1 MDGYDME
8 ELSSIEAED
17 ALADEF
23 CEWVRSWQTVPAQ
36 GSTPGRVVSGARVSG
51 LLGIGRTRILSV
63 MNNRLHGERGWRQAN
78 QLVRQGWLANRKR
91 WLLMG
96 LAELELEEEE
106 RGRKKKAA
114 SLGAEAEVHDD
125 DAPYATADD
134 DVALPASGVS
144 VEDIDTGSTP
154 LAGKPREVEQ
164 GAKPDEDA
172 SQPDAKPSIIPS
184 DAPDATALTPVTP
197 ADVPVTPADAP
208 TGSDDASAAADGAPA
223 VSEAPAQTPV
233 IPLSDAPA
241 ADASAGAS
249 AGVSP
254 DVPVGDAPADA
265 PVAAG
270 PVGNASVVNASLDA
284 PAASV
289 GGAGMPSEE
298 VGAPVAS
305 EPALGAAVGG
315 DGDEDASGADASGGD
330 AGVEEA
336 TAGGYATGGAS
347 AGDGYGGALA
357 EVKLSLTGEPLMP
370 AGLDLEEMV
379 ALIDAKNARRYGQDP
394 FTIEI
399 DGRVIDVSRD
409 ADFDFLVDMIV
420 RAQTRE
426 EVARLCD
433 GPVLAVYPGLSLVD
447 AKTCAILR
455 VSGWH
460 PTEQDRK
467 PPGLHGDAPLML
479 YYGIDATFVDP
490 GAMAVAF
497 AKTLMW
503 HNSHDLSAMRMRYG
517 IAQRRRRLRYA
528 LDAFLNRTYMLG
540 FRQSDWIPELAW
552 PDSDWFFGSVPWV
565 DPAGRWWPSRA
576 QLIEYWYC
584 VHDTQLAFAGS
595 EAETRDTGF
604 WLQIEREKL
613 LTEHLLIGE
622 PYMMTFEFH
631 GFGRTL
637 PHSTRNMERRVMRER
652 IAQIDQE
659 LKRRRR
665 AGIVRRIRRLG
676 WSDLFAG
683 RLRDKRI
690 GEFKAVRKQLRD
702 AATQEKIEEARIV
715 FEEQKAELQKQVTDF
730 EASWG
735 EVVLS
740 AKSIP
745 QEQITRDD
753 LYDITY
759 INGYPMLQ
767 AQPYVEPEPVPKTR
781 LGRVLEWVFGRPK
794 ALGRLIMR
802 MLGKLLRAPKALWRW
817 LGRIR
822 LPFGIT
828 FSAREEDE
836 QAREDRLEKETKKAK
851 NVADKLD
858 EKLKKRLAKE
868 QKAAA
873 RDLLPR
879 HRVVL
884 FGIVVRRAWPFGW
897 FRYEMYEHTGQLA
910 CGSHDSMRWE
920 RWYEPGTPIMQQRY
934 NLIKKL
940 DWYALMPEVRVY
952 RVAQKETKKGGGLLE
967 ILRGR

>member
-1 MDGYDME
+1 MP
-8 ELSSIEAED
+8 SED
-17 ALADEF
+17 A
-23 CEWVRSWQTVPAQ
+23 
-36 GSTPGRVVSGARVSG
+36 
-51 LLGIGRTRILSV
+51 
-63 MNNRLHGERGWRQAN
+63 
-78 QLVRQGWLANRKR
+78 
-91 WLLMG
+91 
-96 LAELELEEEE
+96 
-106 RGRKKKAA
+106 
-114 SLGAEAEVHDD
+114 
-125 DAPYATADD
+125 
-134 DVALPASGVS
+134 
-144 VEDIDTGSTP
+144 
-154 LAGKPREVEQ
+154 
-164 GAKPDEDA
+164 
-172 SQPDAKPSIIPS
+172 
-184 DAPDATALTPVTP
+184 DATALTPVTP
-197 ADVPVTPADAP
+197 ADVPVASADAP
-208 TGSDDASAAADGAPA
+208 TGSDDASAATDGAPA
-223 VSEAPAQTPV
+223 VSEAPAQTSV
-233 IPLSDAPA
+233 TPLSDSPA
-241 ADASAGAS
+241 ADASAG
-249 AGVSP
+249 VSP
-254 DVPVGDAPADA
+254 DAPVGDAPADA
-265 PVAAG
+265 PVAGG

-305 EPALGAAVGG
+305 EAALGAPVADEPALGAAVGG

-336 TAGGYATGGAS
+336 TAGGYATGGAP

-370 AGLDLEEMV
+370 AGLDLEDMI
-379 ALIDAKNARRYGQDP
+379 ALVDAKNARRYGQDP

-399 DGRVIDVSRD
+399 GGRMIDVSRD
-409 ADFDFLVDMIV
+409 ADYEFLRDLIV

-433 GPVLAVYPGLSLVD
+433 APVLAVYPGLSLVD

-460 PTEQDRK
+460 PTERDRK

-503 HNSHDLSAMRMRYG
+503 HDSHDLSAMRMRYG
-517 IAQRRRRLRYA
+517 IAQMRRRMRYA
-528 LDAFLNRTYMLG
+528 LDVFLKRTYMLG
-540 FRQSDWIPELAW
+540 YRQSDWIPELPW

-595 EAETRDTGF
+595 EAETRDTAF

-613 LTEHLLIGE
+613 LTEHLLVGE

-665 AGIVRRIRRLG
+665 ASIVRRVRRLG
-676 WSDLFAG
+676 WSDLFSG

-690 GEFKAVRKQLRD
+690 KEFVDLQTRFRD
-702 AATQEKIEEARIV
+702 AATQEKIEIERVA
-715 FEEQKAELQKQVTDF
+715 FEERRAELQKQVTDF

-735 EVVLS
+735 EVVLR

-745 QEQITRDD
+745 PEQIARDD
-753 LYDITY
+753 IYDITY
-759 INGYPMLQ
+759 INGRPVLQ
-767 AQPYVEPEPVPKTR
+767 ALPYVEPEPAPKTR
-781 LGRVLEWVFGRPK
+781 LRRVLEWIFGRPK
-794 ALGRLIMR
+794 ALGRQILR
-802 MLGKLLRAPKALWRW
+802 MLGWLRRAPKALWGW

-822 LPFGIT
+822 LPFGIS

-836 QAREDRLEKETKKAK
+836 QARVDRLEKAKKA
-851 NVADKLD
+851 ADKLD
-858 EKLKKRLAKE
+858 EKLTKQLAKE

-884 FGIVVRRAWPFGW
+884 FGIVLHREWPFGW
-897 FRYEMYEHTGQLA
+897 FRYELYEHTGQLA

-920 RWYEPGTPIMQQRY
+920 RWYEPGTPIMRQRY
-934 NLIKKL
+934 DLVDPL
-940 DWYALMPEVRVY
+940 SWYRLMPVVRVY
-952 RVAQKETKKGGGLLE
+952 RVVQKKRLK
-967 ILRGR
+967 

>member
-1 MDGYDME
+1 MVDG
-8 ELSSIEAED
+8 ARRD
-17 ALADEF
+17 ALGNEADEHAIAD
-23 CEWVRSWQTVPAQ
+23 ELRGWIETWRGDLSMREL
-36 GSTPGRVVSGARVSG
+36 GRM
-51 LLGIGRTRILSV
+51 LDIGRGPLTQALDARITGRRPWRRAD
-63 MNNRLHGERGWRQAN
+63 NRARSR
-78 QLVRQGWLANRKR
+78 WLANRSR
-91 WLLMG
+91 WLEMTVE
-96 LAELELEEEE
+96 ELEAE
-106 RGRKKKAA
+106 RDEREARAKAA
-114 SLGAEAEVHDD
+114 DALRAEAEVHDD
-125 DAPYATADD
+125 DAPYATANDKGLQ
-134 DVALPASGVS
+134 AISGVS
-144 VEDIDTGSTP
+144 DEDNDGGSTP
-154 LAGKPREVEQ
+154 LVGKPREVEQ
-164 GAKPDEDA
+164 GAE
-172 SQPDAKPSIIPS
+172 PDAELPDDATQAIVPT
-184 DAPDATALTPVTP
+184 DAPSAAALTPVTP
-197 ADVPVTPADAP
+197 VDVPV
-208 TGSDDASAAADGAPA
+208 
-223 VSEAPAQTPV
+223 
-233 IPLSDAPA
+233 APA
-241 ADASAGAS
+241 ADASAAGA
-249 AGVSP
+249 P
-254 DVPVGDAPADA
+254 T
-265 PVAAG
+265 
-270 PVGNASVVNASLDA
+270 GNAPVVNASLDA

-289 GGAGMPSEE
+289 AGAGAPSEE

-305 EPALGAAVGG
+305 EPASGASVGG
-315 DGDEDASGADASGGD
+315 DGDEAASGADASGSD
-330 AGVEEA
+330 ASEDAVGGEA
-336 TAGGYATGGAS
+336 TAGGDATGDAP
-347 AGDGYGGALA
+347 AEDGDDGEDG

-370 AGLDLEEMV
+370 AGLDLEDMILLV
-379 ALIDAKNARRYGQDP
+379 DAKNAQRYGQDP

-409 ADFDFLVDMIV
+409 ADFNFLRDLIV

-433 GPVLAVYPGLSLVD
+433 APVLAVYPGLSLAD

-460 PTEQDRK
+460 PTERDRK

-479 YYGIDATFVDP
+479 YYGIEADFVDP

-497 AKTLMW
+497 ARTMMW
-503 HNSHDLSAMRMRYG
+503 HDSHDLSAMRMRYG

-528 LDAFLNRTYMLG
+528 LEVFLGREEMLG
-540 FRQSDWIPELAW
+540 YRQSDWIPELPW

-584 VHDTQLAFAGS
+584 VHETQLSFAGS
-595 EAETRDTGF
+595 EAETRDTAF

-622 PYMMTFEFH
+622 PYMMTFAFH

-665 AGIVRRIRRLG
+665 ASIVRRVRRLG

-690 GEFKAVRKQLRD
+690 KEFVDLQTRFRD
-702 AATQEKIEEARIV
+702 AAIQEKIEDARV
-715 FEEQKAELQKQVTDF
+715 GFEEKRAELQKQVADF
-730 EASWG
+730 EATWG

-745 QEQITRDD
+745 PEQITHDD
-753 LYDITY
+753 VYDITY
-759 INGYPMLQ
+759 INGRPVLQ
-767 AQPYVEPEPVPKTR
+767 ALPYVEPEPVPKTR
-781 LGRVLEWVFGRPK
+781 LQRVLEWVFGRPK
-794 ALGRLIMR
+794 VLGRPIMR
-802 MLGKLLRAPKALWRW
+802 ILGWLLRAPRAPKAVWRW
-817 LGRIR
+817 VRRLR

-836 QAREDRLEKETKKAK
+836 QARADRLEKEKKKAK
-851 NVADKLD
+851 KKADKLD

-920 RWYEPGTPIMQQRY
+920 RWYAPGTEIMRQRY
-934 NLIKKL
+934 SLVKKL
-940 DWYALMPEVRVY
+940 DWPALMPEVRIY
-952 RVAQKETKKGGGLLE
+952 RVRK
-967 ILRGR
+967 

>member
-1 MDGYDME
+1 MDGFDWE
-8 ELSSIEAED
+8 QLSSIEEED

-23 CEWVRSWQTVPAQ
+23 CEWVRSWQTVPAE
-36 GSTPGRVVSGARVSG
+36 GSTPERVLSGARLAE
-51 LLGIGRTRILSV
+51 LLGLGRIRIMSV
-63 MNNRLHGERGWRQAN
+63 MNNRLRGERGWRQAN
-78 QLVRQGWLANRKR
+78 QTVRRAWLANRER

-96 LAELELEEEE
+96 LAELEVEEEE
-106 RGRKKKAA
+106 RKRKKEAA
-114 SLGAEAEVHDD
+114 ALGAEAEVHDD

-134 DVALPASGVS
+134 VVALPASEVS
-144 VEDIDTGSTP
+144 DENIDAGSTP
-154 LAGKPREVEQ
+154 LAGRPREVEQ
-164 GAKPDEDA
+164 GGETDEDA
-172 SQPDAKPSIIPS
+172 SQPDAELSDDATPSIVPTET
-184 DAPDATALTPVTP
+184 PDATALTPVTP
-197 ADVPVTPADAP
+197 VDEPVV
-208 TGSDDASAAADGAPA
+208 SDDASAAVEGAPA
-223 VSEAPAQTPV
+223 VQEAPAQSPGT
-233 IPLSDAPA
+233 PLSDAPA
-241 ADASAGAS
+241 ADASAA
-249 AGVSP
+249 VSP
-254 DVPVGDAPADA
+254 DAPAGDAPADA
-265 PVAAG
+265 PAAG
-270 PVGNASVVNASLDA
+270 GPTGNASAVNASLDA

-289 GGAGMPSEE
+289 AGAGAPSEE
-298 VGAPVAS
+298 VGAPVAG
-305 EPALGAAVGG
+305 EPASGAPVGA
-315 DGDEDASGADASGGD
+315 DGDEAASGADASGSD
-330 AGVEEA
+330 AAAGEA
-336 TAGGYATGGAS
+336 TAGGDATGDAP
-347 AGDGYGGALA
+347 AEDGDGGALA

-370 AGLDLEEMV
+370 AGLDLEDMI
-379 ALIDAKNARRYGQDP
+379 ALVDAKNARRYGQDP

-399 DGRVIDVSRD
+399 DGRMINVSRD
-409 ADFDFLVDMIV
+409 ADFEFLRDLIV

-426 EVARLCD
+426 EIARLCD
-433 GPVLAVYPGLSLVD
+433 APVLAVYPGLSLVD

-460 PTEQDRK
+460 PTERDRK

-479 YYGIDATFVDP
+479 YYGIEADFVDP

-497 AKTLMW
+497 ARTMMW
-503 HNSHDLSAMRMRYG
+503 HDSHDLSAMRMRYG
-517 IAQRRRRLRYA
+517 IAQLQRRRRYA
-528 LDAFLNRTYMLG
+528 LEVFLKRTYMLG
-540 FRQSDWIPELAW
+540 YRQSDWIPELPW
-552 PDSDWFFGSVPWV
+552 PDSDWFFGSVPWL

-595 EAETRDTGF
+595 EAETRDTAF

-676 WSDLFAG
+676 WSDLFSG

-690 GEFKAVRKQLRD
+690 GEFKARQEQFRD
-702 AATQEKIEEARIV
+702 AAIQEKIEEARV
-715 FEEQKAELQKQVTDF
+715 AFEEQRAELQKQVTDF
-730 EASWG
+730 EATWG
-735 EVVLS
+735 EVVLR
-740 AKSIP
+740 ARLIP
-745 QEQITRDD
+745 PEQITHDD
-753 LYDITY
+753 IYDITY
-759 INGYPMLQ
+759 INGYPILQ
-767 AQPYVEPEPVPKTR
+767 ALPHVEPEPVPKTR
-781 LGRVLEWVFGRPK
+781 LRRVLDWVFGRPK
-794 ALGRLIMR
+794 ALGRLMLR
-802 MLGKLLRAPKALWRW
+802 MLGWLLRAPRAPKAVWGW

-836 QAREDRLEKETKKAK
+836 QARADRIKKEKKKAK
-851 NVADKLD
+851 KVADKAD
-858 EKLKKRLAKE
+858 EKLTKQLAKE

-920 RWYEPGTPIMQQRY
+920 RWYAPGTEIMRQRY
-934 NLIKKL
+934 SLVKKL
-940 DWYALMPEVRVY
+940 DWPALMPEVRIY
-952 RVAQKETKKGGGLLE
+952 RVRK
-967 ILRGR
+967 

>member
-1 MDGYDME
+1 MVEGASLEVMGN
-8 ELSSIEAED
+8 EAEEH
-17 ALADEF
+17 AIADELRGWI
-23 CEWVRSWQTVPAQ
+23 ETWRGNLSVRE
-36 GSTPGRVVSGARVSG
+36 
-51 LLGIGRTRILSV
+51 IGRMLDIGRGPLTQALDARISG
-63 MNNRLHGERGWRQAN
+63 RRPWRRADN
-78 QLVRQGWLANRKR
+78 TARSRWLANRSR
-91 WLLMG
+91 WLIMTLE
-96 LAELELEEEE
+96 ELEME
-106 RGRKKKAA
+106 RDEREAKAKAAA

-134 DVALPASGVS
+134 VVALPASGVS

-154 LAGKPREVEQ
+154 LAGKPREVKQ
-164 GAKPDEDA
+164 GAEPDEDA

-184 DAPDATALTPVTP
+184 DAPDATALTPVAP
-197 ADVPVTPADAP
+197 ADVPMV
-208 TGSDDASAAADGAPA
+208 SDGAPVADEASA
-223 VSEAPAQTPV
+223 VQEAPAQSPGT
-233 IPLSDAPA
+233 PLSDAPA
-241 ADASAGAS
+241 GDVSAEDT
-249 AGVSP
+249 P
-254 DVPVGDAPADA
+254 PMADA
-265 PVAAG
+265 PT
-270 PVGNASVVNASLDA
+270 GNASAVNASLDA

-289 GGAGMPSEE
+289 AGAGAPSEE
-298 VGAPVAS
+298 VGAPVAD
-305 EPALGAAVGG
+305 EPASGASVEVDGAGG
-315 DGDEDASGADASGGD
+315 ADGDEDASGADASGSD
-330 AGVEEA
+330 AGAGEA
-336 TAGGYATGGAS
+336 TAGGDATGDAP
-347 AGDGYGGALA
+347 AQDGDGGALA

-370 AGLDLEEMV
+370 AGLDLEDMI
-379 ALIDAKNARRYGQDP
+379 ALVDADNARKYGQDP
-394 FTIEI
+394 FSIEI
-399 DGRVIDVSRD
+399 DGRMINVSRD
-409 ADFDFLVDMIV
+409 ADFEFLRDLIV

-433 GPVLAVYPGLSLVD
+433 APVLAVYPGLSLVD

-460 PTEQDRK
+460 PTERDRK

-479 YYGIDATFVDP
+479 YYGIEADFVDP

-497 AKTLMW
+497 AKTMMW
-503 HNSHDLSAMRMRYG
+503 NDSHDLSAMRMRYG
-517 IAQRRRRLRYA
+517 IAQLQRRRRYA
-528 LDAFLNRTYMLG
+528 LEVFLKRPYMLG
-540 FRQSDWIPELAW
+540 YRQSDWIPELPW
-552 PDSDWFFGSVPWV
+552 PDSDWLFGSVPWL

-595 EAETRDTGF
+595 EAETRDTAF

-613 LTEHLLIGE
+613 LTEHLLVGE

-665 AGIVRRIRRLG
+665 AGIVRRVRRLG

-690 GEFKAVRKQLRD
+690 GEFKDVQRQISD
-702 AATQEKIEEARIV
+702 AAIQERIEAERPA
-715 FEEQKAELQKQVTDF
+715 FDAKTAELQQQVTDH

-735 EVVLS
+735 EVVLR
-740 AKSIP
+740 ARSIP
-745 QEQITRDD
+745 PEQITHDEM
-753 LYDITY
+753 YDITY
-759 INGYPMLQ
+759 INGYPILQ
-767 AQPYVEPEPVPKTR
+767 ALPYVKPEPVPRTR
-781 LGRVLEWVFGRPK
+781 LGRVLDWIFGRPK

-802 MLGKLLRAPKALWRW
+802 MVGKLLRAPKAAWRW
-817 LGRIR
+817 VRRFR
-822 LPFGIT
+822 LPFGIS

-836 QAREDRLEKETKKAK
+836 QTQEDRDDKAKKAQK
-851 NVADKLD
+851 KADKKAD
-858 EKLKKRLAKE
+858 KRVEKE

-910 CGSHDSMRWE
+910 CGLHDSMRWE
-920 RWYEPGTPIMQQRY
+920 RWYAPGTEIMRQRY
-934 NLIKKL
+934 SLVKKL
-940 DWYALMPEVRVY
+940 DWPALMPEVRIY
-952 RVAQKETKKGGGLLE
+952 RAQK
-967 ILRGR
+967 

>member
-1 MDGYDME
+1 MLSGYDAE
-8 ELSSIEAED
+8 QLASIEAED

-23 CEWVRSWQTVPAQ
+23 CEWVRSWQTVPAG
-36 GSTPGRVVSGARVSG
+36 GSTPERLLSGARLEG
-51 LLGIGRTRILSV
+51 LLGIGRNPIAAV
-63 MNNRLHGERGWRQAN
+63 MNNRLRGERGWRQAN
-78 QLVRQGWLANRKR
+78 QMVRQAWLAKRER

-96 LAELELEEEE
+96 LAELEAE
-106 RGRKKKAA
+106 RDEREARAKAA

-134 DVALPASGVS
+134 VVALPASGVS

-164 GAKPDEDA
+164 GVGPDEDA
-172 SQPDAKPSIIPS
+172 SQPDAELSDDAKPSIIPS
-184 DAPDATALTPVTP
+184 ETPDATALTPVAP
-197 ADVPVTPADAP
+197 ADVPV
-208 TGSDDASAAADGAPA
+208 GSDDASAATDGAPA
-223 VSEAPAQTPV
+223 VQEAPAQSSST
-233 IPLSDAPA
+233 PLSDAPA
-241 ADASAGAS
+241 ADASAG
-249 AGVSP
+249 VSP
-254 DVPVGDAPADA
+254 DAPAGDVPAGDAPADA
-265 PVAAG
+265 PAAGG
-270 PVGNASVVNASLDA
+270 PVGNASMVNASLDA

-289 GGAGMPSEE
+289 AGAGGPSEE

-305 EPALGAAVGG
+305 EPASGAPVGG
-315 DGDEDASGADASGGD
+315 DGDEIASGADASGSD
-330 AGVEEA
+330 AGAGEA
-336 TAGGYATGGAS
+336 TAGGDATGDAP
-347 AGDGYGGALA
+347 AQDGDGGALA

-370 AGLDLEEMV
+370 AGLDLEDMI
-379 ALIDAKNARRYGQDP
+379 ALVDADNARKYGQDP

-399 DGRVIDVSRD
+399 DGRMINVSRD
-409 ADFDFLVDMIV
+409 ADFEFLRDLIV

-433 GPVLAVYPGLSLVD
+433 APVLAVYPGLSLLD
-447 AKTCAILR
+447 AKTCAIFR

-460 PTEQDRK
+460 PTERDRR

-479 YYGIDATFVDP
+479 YYGIEADFVDP

-497 AKTLMW
+497 AKTMMW
-503 HNSHDLSAMRMRYG
+503 NDSHDLSAMRMRYG
-517 IAQRRRRLRYA
+517 IAQLQRRRRYA
-528 LDAFLNRTYMLG
+528 LEIFLKRPYMLG
-540 FRQSDWIPELAW
+540 FRQSDWIPALPW
-552 PDSDWFFGSVPWV
+552 PDGDWFFGSVPWL

-584 VHDTQLAFAGS
+584 VHDTQVAFAGS
-595 EAETRDTGF
+595 EAETRDTAF

-613 LTEHLLIGE
+613 LTEHLLVGE

-690 GEFKAVRKQLRD
+690 KEFVDLQTRFSDAVI
-702 AATQEKIEEARIV
+702 QEKIEVERVA
-715 FEEQKAELQKQVTDF
+715 FEKRRAELEKERADF

-735 EVVLS
+735 EIVLR
-740 AKSIP
+740 ARSIP
-745 QEQITRDD
+745 PEQITRDEM
-753 LYDITY
+753 YGITY
-759 INGYPMLQ
+759 INGYPIMQ
-767 AQPYVEPEPVPKTR
+767 ALPHVEPEPLPKTR
-781 LGRVLEWVFGRPK
+781 LRRVLEWIFGRPK
-794 ALGRLIMR
+794 ALGRQMLR
-802 MLGKLLRAPKALWRW
+802 MLGWLLRAPKAVWRW
-817 LGRIR
+817 MRRFR
-822 LPFGIT
+822 LPFGIS

-836 QAREDRLEKETKKAK
+836 QTQEDRDEKEKKAQK
-851 NVADKLD
+851 KADKKAD
-858 EKLKKRLAKE
+858 KRVEKE

-884 FGIVVRRAWPFGW
+884 FGIVLRKAWPFGW

-910 CGSHDSMRWE
+910 CGLQNRRWE
-920 RWYEPGTPIMQQRY
+920 RWYEPGSAILRERY
-934 NLIKKL
+934 DIVNPLS
-940 DWYALMPEVRVY
+940 WYMLMPEVRIY
-952 RVAQKETKKGGGLLE
+952 RVVQKK
-967 ILRGR
+967 